1 MIIQLKSPLH
11 KEPLP
16 PYSSTLLLPKDQ
28 IIEVLT
34 GGTEGIFVEKV
45 QSGEIDLTRPI
56 YLVAGG
62 QSNSLAA
69 SLEILSY
76 INMNGG
82 KGEILC

>member
-16 PYSSTLLLPKDQ
+16 PYSSTPLLPKDQ

-45 QSGEIDLTRPI
+45 QSGEIDLTQPI